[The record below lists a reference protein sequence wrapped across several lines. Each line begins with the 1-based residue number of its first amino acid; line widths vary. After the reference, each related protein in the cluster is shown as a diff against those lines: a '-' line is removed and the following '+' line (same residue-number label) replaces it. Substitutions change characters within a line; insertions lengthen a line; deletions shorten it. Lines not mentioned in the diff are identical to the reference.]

1 MVRWHRSAAEPI
13 RADFLSRARE
23 CELLEGDHVI
33 EIRPVAQ
40 HKTTAIEAFM
50 QPCRSLVAVPSTS
63 ATAVRK
69 WLARLCS
76 NFPQT
81 YSMVGM
87 INSALRL
94 SRPWDALV

>member
-1 MVRWHRSAAEPI
+1 
-13 RADFLSRARE
+13 
-23 CELLEGDHVI
+23 
-33 EIRPVAQ
+33 
-40 HKTTAIEAFM
+40 M